1 MKKAVDKR
9 DKKLAAYKK
18 GSLEYQ
24 QVLYAFIMILFL
36 ANVRYF
42 HKERYGG
49 SADDDKEDIKLDLR
63 HKIAL
68 LERKEDDITDYKR
81 IVSTLETQ
89 NRKSL
94 GTIESQKKLY
104 KKIED

>member
-1 MKKAVDKR
+1 MC
-9 DKKLAAYKK
+9 
-18 GSLEYQ
+18 
-24 QVLYAFIMILFL
+24 FL
-36 ANVRYF
+36 NIRHVHKDRYSGPTD
-42 HKERYGG
+42 E
-49 SADDDKEDIKLDLR
+49 DKEDIKLDIR

>member
-1 MKKAVDKR
+1 M
-9 DKKLAAYKK
+9 
-18 GSLEYQ
+18 
-24 QVLYAFIMILFL
+24 
-36 ANVRYF
+36 
-42 HKERYGG
+42 
-49 SADDDKEDIKLDLR
+49 DIR
-63 HKIAL
+63 HKTAL

-104 KKIED
+104 KKIDD